1 MQDFYIKISRVGFVN
16 SLILMMRKHQNV
28 NQEKLIT
35 KFISINTVHYKML
48 NQNITNVPR
57 KHRKCTKK
65 ERQRKCYILQEE

>member
-1 MQDFYIKISRVGFVN
+1 M
-16 SLILMMRKHQNV
+16 LTRK
-28 NQEKLIT
+28 KLIT

-65 ERQRKCYILQEE
+65 RKTEKMLDSTRGIEMHAWVYM